1 MRSCGLLYCDTLKAE
16 VSSVLATGDF
26 PDLIAIPFIPHC
38 SEERVCDPINEPL
51 RSMLISCRRIVIL
64 RCGCSCSTPIQTET
78 PDTEIIIPDLFRDIL
93 LPESFVDSYRRDG
106 AYFMVPDNFSAIE
119 DFFRCQGFSTED
131 IPGFLSDSIS
141 SILITDTQIQDHD
154 LNQGFEFAKINK
166 IPVTVVPVGTGPLY
180 RYMKTQYLEC
190 QLFEER
196 EKNSRDLSDSH
207 KKLADYTMM
216 VDLLGEI
223 SMVHH
228 ETQTI
233 QKIIDLFLILFS
245 PQKIG
250 FLPVLNN
257 IPEKLVTSHE
267 LQPDHGVVSEF
278 LNTDADFIVNDSA
291 TGFFLRFRYLNTTLG
306 VLIIEGFAV
315 SERIQDYLD
324 LGRFIAKVCGLALMN
339 ARIFQQLDST
349 ITDLNAE
356 ISERK
361 RAQALLFESE
371 SRFRSLVESTSD
383 MIWEI
388 TLDGRCTYVSP
399 QVFDIL
405 GYTQAEVAEKKI
417 FEFVSPGEL
426 DRISTLFTSYIR
438 DKSPIQNLEIPS
450 IHKDGHEVIIE
461 SNGEPIIDQSG
472 SLLGFRGINRD
483 ITARRQIEDALKQSE
498 ERYRLLFQNMLEGFA
513 YCQTISDANG
523 NVIDWIYLE
532 VNNAFERH
540 TGVHQIQGKRG
551 TEVFPEMG
559 SKLPEFLERYN
570 RVSKTGIPE
579 KYETYYPGNDFWFQV
594 SLYQQKKD
602 HFVLVFENITK
613 QKRAEEQLLTI
624 IREYQTILENVP
636 AWIMFKDTN
645 NRYVRVNLAAARI
658 IGKSIAEIEGNSM
671 YELFPDTTRDF
682 YDQDLEVIQTKKP
695 KIGVLEEI
703 ILPNGEHVWVQ
714 TDTVPLFN
722 DVEEVIGILV
732 VCTDITETKRSR
744 DALNQINHKLNLL
757 SGITRHDIGNELQV
771 IFGYLGLLEGTI
783 SDPEMKQFMDLI
795 LNAAH
800 HIERQIAFTRD
811 YQDIGVHSP
820 TWQDVG
826 DVIFQSVKIHNLAQI
841 QVFNEISGIEI
852 YADPLIGKVFFN
864 LIDNAKRYGEK
875 ITQIR
880 LYGSVE
886 NDQYIIVCE
895 DDGVGI
901 PEEFKL
907 KIFKREYYKHTGFGL
922 NLSREILDITGIS
935 ILENGIFGTGAR
947 FEIVVPKGGWRYR

>member
-1 MRSCGLLYCDTLKAE
+1 
-16 VSSVLATGDF
+16 
-26 PDLIAIPFIPHC
+26 
-38 SEERVCDPINEPL
+38 
-51 RSMLISCRRIVIL
+51 MLTSCRRIVIL

-106 AYFMVPDNFSAIE
+106 AYFMVPDNFSDIE

-154 LNQGFEFAKINK
+154 LNPGFEFAKRNN

-180 RYMKTQYLEC
+180 KYIKTQYLEC
-190 QLFEER
+190 LLLEER
-196 EKNSRDLSDSH
+196 EKNSREISESH
-207 KKLADYTMM
+207 KKLADYAMM

-223 SMVHH
+223 SMVQH
-228 ETQTI
+228 ENQTI
-233 QKIIDLFLILFS
+233 QKIIDLFLTLFS

-250 FLPVLNN
+250 FLPVVNN
-257 IPEKLVTSHE
+257 TPENLVTSQE
-267 LQPDHGVVSEF
+267 LQPDPAVISEF
-278 LNTDADFIVNDSA
+278 LNTDDDYIVNDSG
-291 TGFFLRFRYLNTTLG
+291 TGFFLRIRYIETTLG
-306 VLIIEGFAV
+306 VLIIEGFSV
-315 SERIQDYLD
+315 SEHIQDYLD
-324 LGRFIAKVCGLALMN
+324 IGTFIAKVCGLSLMN
-339 ARIFQQLDST
+339 ARIYQQLDST
-349 ITDLNAE
+349 ITDLHAE
-356 ISERK
+356 IAERK
-361 RAQALLFESE
+361 RAQALLYESE

-399 QVFDIL
+399 KIFDIL
-405 GYTQAEVAEKKI
+405 GYTQEEVIDRKI
-417 FEFVSPGEL
+417 FEFMSPGEL
-426 DRISTLFTSYIR
+426 DRISNLFTFYIR
-438 DKSPIQNLEIPS
+438 DKTPIRNLEILS
-450 IHKDGHEVIIE
+450 VHKDGHEIIIE

-472 SLLGFRGINRD
+472 ILIGFRGINRD
-483 ITARRQIEDALKQSE
+483 ITARKQIEDALKQSE

-513 YCQTISDANG
+513 YCQIISDDNG
-523 NVIDWIYLE
+523 NVIDWVYLD
-532 VNNAFERH
+532 VNDAFERH
-540 TGVHQIQGKRG
+540 TGVHQILGKRG
-551 TEVFPEMG
+551 TDVFPDMG
-559 SKLPEFLERYN
+559 PQLPEFIERYN
-570 RVSKTGIPE
+570 RISQTGVPE
-579 KYETYYPGNDFWFQV
+579 KYETYYPGTDSWFLV

-602 HFVLVFENITK
+602 HFVLVFENITP
-613 QKRAEEQLLTI
+613 QKRAEEQLRNI

-636 AWIMFKDTN
+636 VWIIFKDIN
-645 NRYVRVNLAAARI
+645 NRYVRVNPAAARI
-658 IGKSIAEIEGNSM
+658 IGKSIADIEGNTMS
-671 YELFPDTTRDF
+671 ELFPRVASEF
-682 YDQDLEVIQTKKP
+682 YNQDLEVIQTKKP

-703 ILPNGEHVWVQ
+703 ITANGEHIWVQ

-722 DVEEVIGILV
+722 DLDDVIGLLV
-732 VCTDITETKRSR
+732 VCTDITERKRSR

-783 SDPEMKQFMDLI
+783 SDPEMKKFMDLI

-820 TWQDVG
+820 TWQNLNL
-826 DVIFQSVKIHNLAQI
+826 VISQIVKSLNIAPI
-841 QVFNEISGIEI
+841 QVINEISGIEI

-864 LIDNAKRYGEK
+864 LIDNATRYGEK

-880 LYGSVE
+880 LFGSVE
-886 NDQYIIVCE
+886 NDQYMIICE
-895 DDGVGI
+895 DDGVGV

-922 NLSREILDITGIS
+922 NLSREILDITGITIS
-935 ILENGIFGTGAR
+935 ERGVYGVGAR
-947 FEIVVPKGGWRYR
+947 FEIVVSKDGWRYGK